1 MDDGVVGR
9 AGDGGGR
16 WSVISLNTARARVS
30 SFHMKHVRKPLVLV
44 VIGFTGLLFSA
55 GCVSQVARSEMTR
68 RNEAEFKKG
77 KIPPA
82 QYRQQRDEID
92 RNLK

>member
-1 MDDGVVGR
+1 M
-9 AGDGGGR
+9 
-16 WSVISLNTARARVS
+16 ILITNRARCWPIY
-30 SFHMKHVRKPLVLV
+30 MKQFKKQLGFV

-55 GCVSQVARSEMTR
+55 GCVSQIVSGEMTR
-68 RNEAEFKKG
+68 RNEAALKKG
-77 KIPPA
+77 QITPA

>member
-1 MDDGVVGR
+1 
-9 AGDGGGR
+9 
-16 WSVISLNTARARVS
+16 
-30 SFHMKHVRKPLVLV
+30 MKHVRKPLVLV

-55 GCVSQVARSEMTR
+55 GCVSQIVRSEMTR

-77 KIPPA
+77 KIMPA

-92 RNLK
+92 RNLN

>member
-1 MDDGVVGR
+1 
-9 AGDGGGR
+9 
-16 WSVISLNTARARVS
+16 
-30 SFHMKHVRKPLVLV
+30 MKHFRKPLVLV

-55 GCVSQVARSEMTR
+55 GCVSQSARSEMTR
-68 RNEAEFKKG
+68 RNEADFKKG

-92 RNLK
+92 RSLK

>member
-1 MDDGVVGR
+1 
-9 AGDGGGR
+9 
-16 WSVISLNTARARVS
+16 
-30 SFHMKHVRKPLVLV
+30 MKHVRKPLVLV

-77 KIPPA
+77 NIKPA
-82 QYRQQRDEID
+82 Q
-92 RNLK
+92 

>member
-1 MDDGVVGR
+1 
-9 AGDGGGR
+9 
-16 WSVISLNTARARVS
+16 
-30 SFHMKHVRKPLVLV
+30 
-44 VIGFTGLLFSA
+44 
-55 GCVSQVARSEMTR
+55 MTR

-77 KIPPA
+77 KITPA

>member
-1 MDDGVVGR
+1 
-9 AGDGGGR
+9 
-16 WSVISLNTARARVS
+16 
-30 SFHMKHVRKPLVLV
+30 MKQFKKPLGFV

-55 GCVSQVARSEMTR
+55 GCLSQIVRNEMTR
-68 RNEAEFKKG
+68 RNEVELKKG
-77 KIPPA
+77 QITPA